1 MDLFFEVHK
10 LAKFSA
16 NPSKVHNE
24 GLLHLLSYNRNN
36 KTLGLNYYANI
47 NDTPVSEIL
56 RQDSIDNDYM
66 ILVIKIVQPMSEVQE
81 NISSFIKVVQ
91 FTMSHMLQY
100 QLLNKVHKVSTMQHL
115 LQ

>member
-24 GLLHLLSYNRNN
+24 GLVHLLSYNRNN

-56 RQDSIDNDYM
+56 RQGGIKTENKLMAFSDSIWQYCPDTRIITGEYIIFYQGVPIDHGTH
-66 ILVIKIVQPMSEVQE
+66 VKGPVSK
-81 NISSFIKVVQ
+81 SS
-91 FTMSHMLQY
+91 T
-100 QLLNKVHKVSTMQHL
+100 
-115 LQ
+115 